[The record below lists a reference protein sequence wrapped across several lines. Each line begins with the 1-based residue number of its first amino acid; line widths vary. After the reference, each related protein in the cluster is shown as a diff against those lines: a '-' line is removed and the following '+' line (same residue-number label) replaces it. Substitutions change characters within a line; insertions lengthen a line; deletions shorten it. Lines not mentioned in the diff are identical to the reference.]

1 MSVLNGLF
9 DEIRIAL
16 YRVWKRRWFA
26 LAVAW
31 GICLLGWLVIA
42 LIPNVYE
49 SRAQLFVG
57 DQAML
62 STNVIDDRADQRQKL
77 DRIQQ
82 TLLSADNL
90 EKVVRGTALGD
101 SVSSDADMAG
111 KIVALR
117 QNIMV
122 KSEQANLVDISVMQS
137 SSGRTDGEAAGLARD
152 IAQKVIDIFQE
163 ENIAGGAGRT
173 GTALRFLDQQLADR
187 QQELQAAEQ
196 KRVAF
201 ETQNLGLLP
210 GAGSASQQL
219 LAARTELG
227 QIDSQLASA
236 QSSLAALNGQLA
248 GTPPTISTP
257 IPGGG
262 GGNPAANQM
271 AQLQGELASARARG
285 WTDSH
290 PDVIAMKNQIAS
302 LRGAASAPSNAG
314 AGSYRTP
321 NPAYSSLQSMQA
333 DRSAAVAA
341 LRSRKAALEG
351 DVSRLM
357 GRQSAEPGV
366 QAEYE
371 RISQDYDVLKQQYDK
386 LLAERENI
394 RLRGDVEQESDLTQ
408 FRVVTPPSASR
419 VPAAPNRPLLLTG
432 VLLLG
437 LGGGAG
443 IAFAMSQLRTSF
455 PTPAAL
461 ERASGLP
468 VIGSI
473 SEMLTDAQRAAR
485 KKRQRLFYGGAGALA
500 IVFLMLMMVEF
511 VQRGSVA

>member
-1 MSVLNGLF
+1 MNGLY

-16 YRVWKRRWFA
+16 HRVWNRRWLA

-31 GICLLGWLVIA
+31 GICLLGWLVVA
-42 LIPNVYE
+42 LIPNTYASE
-49 SRAQLFVG
+49 AKLFVG

-62 STNVIDDRADQRQKL
+62 SSSVIDDRTDQRQRM

-90 EKVVRGTALGD
+90 EKVIRGTALGD
-101 SVSSDADMAG
+101 SIASDREMAA

-117 QNIMV
+117 ENIEV
-122 KSEQANLVDISVMQS
+122 KSDQPNVFNITVKQS
-137 SSGRTDGEAAGLARD
+137 GAGRSDGEAAALARD
-152 IAQKVIDIFQE
+152 IAQKIIDIFQE
-163 ENIAGGAGRT
+163 ENIAGGTGRT
-173 GTALRFLDQQLADR
+173 GQALRFLDQQLADR
-187 QQELQAAEQ
+187 QKELQDAEQ

-219 LAARTELG
+219 VSSRSELG

-248 GTPPTISTP
+248 GTPATLTTP
-257 IPGGG
+257 GAG
-262 GGNPAANQM
+262 GGNPAANQL
-271 AQLQGELASARARG
+271 AQAQGELAAARARG
-285 WTDSH
+285 WTDNH
-290 PDVIAMKNQIAS
+290 PDVIAMKSQIAS
-302 LRGAASAPSNAG
+302 LRSQATASSG
-314 AGSYRTP
+314 SGDGSYRTP

-333 DRSAAVAA
+333 ERSAAVAA
-341 LRSRKAALEG
+341 LRARKSMLES
-351 DVSRLM
+351 DVSQLV
-357 GRQSAEPGV
+357 GKQSSEPGV
-366 QAEYE
+366 QAEYQ

-408 FRVVTPPSASR
+408 FRVVNPPSASR
-419 VPAAPNRPLLLTG
+419 VPAAPNRPLLLAA
-432 VLLLG
+432 VLILG
-437 LGGGAG
+437 IGGGAG
-443 IAFAMSQLRTSF
+443 SAFALSQLRTSF
-455 PTPAAL
+455 PTPGSL
-461 ERASGLP
+461 EKASGLP

-485 KKRQRLFYGGAGALA
+485 AKRRKLFFGGTGALA
-500 IVFLMLMMVEF
+500 GVFLLLMMVEF
-511 VQRGSVA
+511 IQRGMVA